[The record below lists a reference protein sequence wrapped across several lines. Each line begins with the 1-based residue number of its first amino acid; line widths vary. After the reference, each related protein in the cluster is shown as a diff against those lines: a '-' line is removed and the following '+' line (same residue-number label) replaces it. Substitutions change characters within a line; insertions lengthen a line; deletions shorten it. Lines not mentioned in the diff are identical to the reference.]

1 MQNAERFV
9 QQILNIVMMLK
20 LVLFVI
26 GQWFLLFLILWRR
39 IMNIDNLLK
48 QQYLLPEW
56 RRD

>member
-1 MQNAERFV
+1 MQNAERFE